1 MKLRLIAI
9 LMATTLNFCAGS
21 GQQDISAQN
30 PETKVLVKTTAG
42 DFTVKLYNETPA
54 HRDNFIKLVEEK
66 YYDNILFHR
75 VIRDFMVQA
84 GDPESKDAPRFSQL
98 GTGGPGYTLPAEF
111 VYPRYFHKRGAL
123 SAARQADQVNPE
135 RESSGS
141 QFYVVT
147 GKRYSMNDL
156 RDLEQRMSENE
167 AQSVFD
173 RLCAQNRDSIFALQK
188 ADDTDGLIK
197 LQNELVAKTEEI
209 MKQKGDFEFT
219 PEQLST
225 YTSEGGAPFLDG
237 QYTVFGEVVD
247 GMKVIDKIEKVS
259 TDVNNRPVRDVRILS
274 MEIIK

>member
-1 MKLRLIAI
+1 
-9 LMATTLNFCAGS
+9 MATTLNFCAGTGS

-111 VYPRYFHKRGAL
+111 VYPGYFHKRGAL

-147 GKRYSMNDL
+147 GKRYSMNEL
-156 RDLEQRMSENE
+156 KDLEQRMSENE

-197 LQNELVAKTEEI
+197 LQNELIAKTDEI

-219 PEQLST
+219 PEQLSV

-237 QYTVFGEVVD
+237 QYTVFGEVID

>member
-1 MKLRLIAI
+1 MKPIFITI
-9 LMATTLNFCAGS
+9 LMATTLNFFAAN
-21 GQQDISAQN
+21 GQQDITAQN

-42 DFTVKLYNETPA
+42 DFTVKLYNDTPA

-66 YYDNILFHR
+66 FYENTLFHR

-84 GDPESKDAPRFSQL
+84 GDPESKDAPKFSQL
-98 GTGGPGYTLPAEF
+98 GTGGPGYTIPAEF
-111 VYPRYFHKRGAL
+111 VYPKYFHKRGAL

-147 GKRYSMNDL
+147 GKRYSMNEL
-156 RDLEQRMSENE
+156 RDLEQKMSENE

-173 RLCAQNRDSIFALQK
+173 RLCAQNRDSIFSLQN
-188 ADDTDGLIK
+188 ANDMDGLMK

-209 MKQKGDFEFT
+209 MKEKGDFEFT
-219 PEQLST
+219 PEQLSA
-225 YTSEGGAPFLDG
+225 YTSEGGTPFLDN
-237 QYTVFGEVVD
+237 QYTVFGEVID

>member
-1 MKLRLIAI
+1 
-9 LMATTLNFCAGS
+9 MATTLNFFAAN
-21 GQQDISAQN
+21 GQQDITAQN

-42 DFTVKLYNETPA
+42 DFTVKLYNDTPA

-98 GTGGPGYTLPAEF
+98 GTGGPGYTIPAEF
-111 VYPRYFHKRGAL
+111 VYPKYFHKRGAL

-147 GKRYSMNDL
+147 GKRYSMNEL
-156 RDLEQRMSENE
+156 RDLEQKMSENE

-173 RLCAQNRDSIFALQK
+173 RLCAQNRDSIFSLQN
-188 ADDTDGLIK
+188 ANDMDGLMK

-209 MKQKGDFEFT
+209 MKEKGDFEFT
-219 PEQLST
+219 PEQLSA
-225 YTSEGGAPFLDG
+225 YTSEGGTPFLDN
-237 QYTVFGEVVD
+237 QYTVFGEVID